1 MRKTVITAAILT
13 SCASAT
19 TALAADINI
28 GANTTV
34 GGEFFA
40 DFSHIQ
46 LQNETGTGGA
56 KVDAV
61 PTGNGLDV
69 KRFYLIVDHR
79 FNEVWSADFTSDAQF
94 ASAGTTT
101 VSTPTGGTA
110 NALTTQTTSGG
121 VTELMIKKLYLEG
134 AFSKE
139 FALHIGAYTSPWAP
153 FIESL
158 YGYRYVEKTSL
169 DRLGYAQT
177 ADWGVN
183 ATGVFGANLVNYSLS
198 VVEGAGYKNP
208 TRTKDVDVE
217 GRVAV
222 NPVSW
227 LTLGAGFY
235 SGHLGQINA
244 TNNSFPKNTATRA
257 DLAVGVHIVGLHVGG
272 EWYQAKNFKTVNSFT
287 ASQYGTSAVVNT
299 ATVGPVSDKATGF
312 SSWVSYDFTDQWQA
326 FARFDDT
333 KLSANV
339 NPNLRDEY
347 WHVGAAFKPIKP
359 IDVALVVKSEK
370 VEHGSNS
377 VSGGDANGSYTIGGS
392 SNARY
397 GWFHEYGVYVHYRF

>member
-13 SCASAT
+13 SCAGAT
-19 TALAADINI
+19 TALAADINV

-61 PTGNGLDV
+61 PSGNGLDV

-79 FNEVWSADFTSDAQF
+79 FNEIWSADFTSDAQF
-94 ASAGTTT
+94 ATAGTTT

-153 FIESL
+153 FVEGL

-217 GRVAV
+217 GRVGV

-244 TNNSFPKNTATRA
+244 TNSSFPKNTATRA
-257 DLAVGVHIVGLHVGG
+257 DLAVGVHIVGLHVGA
-272 EWYQAKNFKTVNSFT
+272 EWYQAKNFKTVNSFA
-287 ASQYGTSAVVNT
+287 ASTYGTSAVVNT

-359 IDVALVVKSEK
+359 IDIALVVKNEK